1 MLALLRHGGTRDKST
16 GNRPFSQYLVSR
28 DLPDLPDARWATLES
43 LFSAM
48 RIVMVRKLLCFI
60 LFREEEG
67 LLANDKVSRHY
78 VLGELGMEGFRIFL
92 GALKMD
98 QWHNSVEDAALARL
112 PYLVIRAG
120 EDEAPRRVRISCNDF
135 AALAEHMAPATNSPW
150 TPMLGKLTEDGLT
163 HQLDWVHATT
173 HERLFGQVPLL

>member
-1 MLALLRHGGTRDKST
+1 MLALLRHGGTRDKTT

-28 DLPDLPDARWATLES
+28 DLPDLPDAHWATLES
-43 LFSAM
+43 LCSAM

-92 GALKMD
+92 GALKTD

-112 PYLVIRAG
+112 PYLGSRAG

-135 AALAEHMAPATNSPW
+135 AALAEHMAPAANSPW
-150 TPMLGKLTEDGLT
+150 TPMLGSLAEDGLT
-163 HQLDWVHATT
+163 HQLDGVHATT
-173 HERLFGQVPLL
+173 HERLCGQMPLL